1 MRALDWRE
9 IVRLWHGRVECAGL
23 DILGRSGVNLDSLLW
38 RGVGSD
44 TSELGGV
51 GSDMIGLSSSG

>member
-9 IVRLWHGRVECAGL
+9 VVRLWHGRVECAGL
-23 DILGRSGVNLDSLLW
+23 YILGLSGVNLDSLLW